1 MNASITPST
10 STEAMTRYCVQ
21 LVNRFGLVLQKHS
34 TDDASEAMRAFFD
47 MTRSKFGN
55 EHGVGSYAALNDTQ
69 LELCAGWVAEGK
81 GNYSTR
87 FRTET
92 GRQLFLRTEA
102 AYNQAQQAATQE
114 S

>member
-47 MTRSKFGN
+47 LT
-55 EHGVGSYAALNDTQ
+55 
-69 LELCAGWVAEGK
+69 C
-81 GNYSTR
+81 
-87 FRTET
+87 
-92 GRQLFLRTEA
+92 
-102 AYNQAQQAATQE
+102 
-114 S
+114 